1 MSDTTPA
8 SLHLLAI
15 SGSLRA
21 GASNTAL
28 LEAAA
33 LVAPQGVVVTLYDAL
48 GTLPPF
54 NPDLDAPD
62 GVGLPPA
69 VGDFRTRI
77 GRADGLLLSSPEYA
91 HGIAGAFKNALD
103 WLVGS
108 VEFPGKPVA
117 VLNASPWS
125 VHAPAQLT
133 EVLTTMNARLV
144 PEACAVVPL
153 RGQRLD
159 GATVAADAQLAPVL
173 RDAVAAFARAID
185 DDRARRDSTEAT
197 P

>member
-1 MSDTTPA
+1 MSDTAPVP
-8 SLHLLAI
+8 LHLLAI

-33 LVAPQGVVVTLYDAL
+33 LVAPPGVTIALYDAL
-48 GTLPPF
+48 SMLPPF

-69 VGDFRTRI
+69 VADFRTRI

-125 VHAPAQLT
+125 VHAPAQLI
-133 EVLTTMNARLV
+133 EVLTTMNAHLV
-144 PEACAVVPL
+144 PEACVAVPL

-159 GATVAADAQLAPVL
+159 GATVAADPELAPVL
-173 RDAVAAFARAID
+173 RAAVAAFVRAMGGARQ
-185 DDRARRDSTEAT
+185 RRDSLEVT